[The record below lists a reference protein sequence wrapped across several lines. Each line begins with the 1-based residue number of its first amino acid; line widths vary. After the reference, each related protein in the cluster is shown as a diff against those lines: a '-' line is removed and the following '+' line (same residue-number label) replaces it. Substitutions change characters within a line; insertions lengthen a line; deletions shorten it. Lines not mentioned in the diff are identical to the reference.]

1 MIIGFDL
8 DKIFINHPPLIPDKI
23 MEYLYKKKS
32 KKELAYRIPSRFEQY
47 IRIFSHHSIFRPA
60 IQGNI
65 DFLKKNKIGKI
76 HTYILVSSRFSFLK
90 DRTEAIIKKYNLLG
104 YFQGLYFNHNDN
116 QPHYFKNDMIKKLH
130 IERFVDDDLELL
142 KFLSEK
148 NKERT
153 FFWFNTKED
162 RKIAHNL
169 FAITN
174 LEKII
179 KHR

>member
-65 DFLKKNKIGKI
+65 DFLKKNTIRKN
-76 HTYILVSSRFSFLK
+76 HTYMLVSSRFKFLET
-90 DRTEAIIKKYNLLG
+90 RTNSIIKKYKLNT
-104 YFQGLYFNHNDN
+104 FFTQIYFNENND
-116 QPHYFKNDMIKKLH
+116 QPHLYKNTMIKKLK
-130 IERFVDDDLELL
+130 INTFVDDDLPLL
-142 KFLSEK
+142 VYLSEMNK
-148 NKERT
+148 NKH
-153 FFWFNTKED
+153 FFWLNKKENK
-162 RKIAHNL
+162 KISNNL